1 MITLSINYTLNGK
14 SYNNEIITKGSFSID
29 SIKREIC
36 STLIYDEINPDEGI
50 RENII
55 EDIHQL
61 IINNIIIQSID
72 IKHIEIDEKHL
83 INTTIEKDV
92 LDHPSEYNI
101 YIKYSK

>member
-14 SYNNEIITKGSFSID
+14 SYNNEIRTKGSFSID

-36 STLIYDEINPDEGI
+36 SILMFDEINPDEGI
-50 RENII
+50 RENIV

-61 IINNIIIQSID
+61 IMNNIIIQSID
-72 IKHIEIDEKHL
+72 IKHIKIDEKHL
-83 INTTIEKDV
+83 IETTIEKTV

-101 YIKYSK
+101 CIKYSK